1 MKKQTVLWTSSVVLM
16 LAGLGSF
23 TSAQIVPGI
32 AAFIAGIA
40 LLPPLGGVLTG
51 AMGKTGAIVLRSAVV
66 VVGLVVLAATIKP
79 EQGQGQPAQTAQGPA
94 TTAQATTPEGRI
106 AGMVQSLRCK
116 PIKVELVEQVRT
128 EWTDEQVKRL
138 QAGEDISAGTGKFL
152 AKIAYENPE
161 GLSAKNTRYA
171 LNRRAME
178 TTRELSTKPEYSNIV
193 SIMLMPHLN
202 LVDKYGNASMEQV
215 GKFSLTREVAQKIQW
230 DNMDEDRFAS
240 IVQSDGQLWL
250 HPAMR

>member
-1 MKKQTVLWTSSVVLM
+1 MKKQDVLWIASVVLIV
-16 LAGLGSF
+16 AGLGSF
-23 TSAQIVPGI
+23 TSAQIVSGI
-32 AAFIAGIA
+32 AALIAGIA
-40 LLPPLGGVLTG
+40 LLPPIGGVLTG

-66 VVGLVVLAATIKP
+66 VVGLVVLAVTIKP

-94 TTAQATTPEGRI
+94 TTAQATTPEGQI
-106 AGMVQSLRCK
+106 AGMVQRLGCK
-116 PIKVELVEQVRT
+116 PIDVKLIEQ
-128 EWTDEQVKRL
+128 
-138 QAGEDISAGTGKFL
+138 ANGTGYL
-152 AKIAYENPE
+152 AQISYE
-161 GLSAKNTRYA
+161 SRYA
-171 LNRRAME
+171 LNRKAME
-178 TTRELSTKPEYSNIV
+178 ITQELSTKPEYSNIV

-230 DNMDEDRFAS
+230 DNMDENRFAS

>member
-1 MKKQTVLWTSSVVLM
+1 MKKQTVFGIASVVLI

-32 AAFIAGIA
+32 AALIAGIA

-94 TTAQATTPEGRI
+94 TTTQATTPEGQI
-106 AGMVQSLRCK
+106 AGMVQGLCCK
-116 PIKVELVEQVRT
+116 PIDVKLIEQ
-128 EWTDEQVKRL
+128 
-138 QAGEDISAGTGKFL
+138 ANGTGYL
-152 AKIAYENPE
+152 AQISYESPE
-161 GLSAKNTRYA
+161 GLSAKNTKYA

-178 TTRELSTKPEYSNIV
+178 ITRELTTKPEYSKIV